1 MRDQMKLTYIPSA
14 YITHTGKIYEITVE
28 VPGVKKSDIH
38 LEMTE
43 QGFCLNAEG
52 EKFKYSGCWSLA
64 HRVKPETA
72 SAGFSDGLLRITV
85 ELAEGVKGLEV
96 PVD

>member
-1 MRDQMKLTYIPSA
+1 MKLTYIPSA
-14 YITHTGKIYEITVE
+14 YITHTGGMYEITVE
-28 VPGVKKSDIH
+28 VPGIKKSDIH

-52 EKFKYSGCWSLA
+52 ERFKYGGCWSLA

-72 SAGFSDGLLRITV
+72 SASFADGLLKITV
-85 ELAEGVKGLEV
+85 ELAEDIKGLEI
-96 PVD
+96 PVE

>member
-14 YITHTGKIYEITVE
+14 YITHTGKMYEIMVE
-28 VPGVKKSDIH
+28 VPGVKKGDIH

-52 EKFKYSGCWSLA
+52 ESFKYSGCWSLA

-85 ELAEGVKGLEV
+85 ELAEDVKGLEI
-96 PVD
+96 PVN

>member
-1 MRDQMKLTYIPSA
+1 M
-14 YITHTGKIYEITVE
+14 
-28 VPGVKKSDIH
+28 
-38 LEMTE
+38 
-43 QGFCLNAEG
+43 GFCLNAEG